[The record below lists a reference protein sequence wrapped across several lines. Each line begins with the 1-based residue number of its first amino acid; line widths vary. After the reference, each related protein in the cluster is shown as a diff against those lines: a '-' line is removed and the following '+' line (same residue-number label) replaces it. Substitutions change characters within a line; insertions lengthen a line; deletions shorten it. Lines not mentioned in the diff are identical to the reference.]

1 MTSQPDGFLI
11 GSLLSAAAA
20 ELERRVLDGYHAAGF
35 TDIRAVHSNIL
46 RLLPP
51 EGCRVT
57 ELAER
62 AYSSKQAIGYLV
74 EYLEDHGYL
83 ERVADPNDRRA
94 QIVRRTERGWEVNR
108 TAWRLVQQVQTE
120 WAQQLGQERMESMI
134 ESLRM
139 LVQLLGIPYTGS
151 ISQVSTRPRHEQRP

>member
-1 MTSQPDGFLI
+1 MQSHPDGFLI

-35 TDIRAVHSNIL
+35 TDIRAVHSQIF

-62 AYSSKQAIGYLV
+62 AYSSKQAMGYLV
-74 EYLEDHGYL
+74 EYLEEHGYV
-83 ERVADPNDRRA
+83 ERVPDPNDGRA
-94 QIVRRTERGWEVNR
+94 QIVSRTERGWELNR
-108 TAWRLVQQVQTE
+108 TAQQLVQQV
-120 WAQQLGQERMESMI
+120 
-134 ESLRM
+134 
-139 LVQLLGIPYTGS
+139 
-151 ISQVSTRPRHEQRP
+151 